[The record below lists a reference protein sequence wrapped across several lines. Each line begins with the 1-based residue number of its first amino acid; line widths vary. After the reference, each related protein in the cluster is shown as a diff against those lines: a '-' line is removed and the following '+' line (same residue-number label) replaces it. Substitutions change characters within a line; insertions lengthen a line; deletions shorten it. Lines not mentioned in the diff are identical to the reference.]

1 MKALLR
7 CLAALA
13 ASATMTFAGGE
24 GWLSDWEAAKARAK
38 AENKPIL
45 INLIGSDWCGWC
57 IKIEKD
63 VFSQAAFKD
72 YATANLVLMEVDFP
86 RQKQLPAALR
96 KQNAALKKSYLNG
109 GYPTVYLLDA
119 EGKKL
124 SDDLGELEGGVDAY
138 VATLRELVAKLP
150 AK

>member
-1 MKALLR
+1 LER
-7 CLAALA
+7 G
-13 ASATMTFAGGE
+13 TF
-24 GWLSDWEAAKARAK
+24 
-38 AENKPIL
+38 PT
-45 INLIGSDWCGWC
+45 
-57 IKIEKD
+57 
-63 VFSQAAFKD
+63 QAAFKD
-72 YATANLVLMEVDFP
+72 YAAANLVLMEVDFP

-96 KQNAALKKSYLNG
+96 KQNATLKKSYLNG